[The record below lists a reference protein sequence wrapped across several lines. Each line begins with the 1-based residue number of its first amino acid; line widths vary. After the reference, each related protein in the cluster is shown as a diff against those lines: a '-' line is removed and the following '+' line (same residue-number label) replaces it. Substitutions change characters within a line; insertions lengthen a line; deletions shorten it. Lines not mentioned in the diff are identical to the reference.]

1 MKSPA
6 EGRDGLL
13 MKYVMLVGDGMGDVP
28 IPELDGRTPL
38 AAARTPAMDRLAAEG
53 ELLLVRTV
61 PEGFPPGSDVANLSL
76 LGYEPQECYTGR
88 APLEAASMGVAIGP
102 GELAFRCNL
111 VTVEY
116 HPDGRITMLDYS
128 AGHIST
134 GESGRLIR
142 AIGER
147 CGTPSVRFHAGIS
160 YRHLMVL
167 RGEAPAVETVP
178 PHDHMDRDVTVFHRR
193 YMENGTLRTVME
205 CSRRVLADHPVNRE
219 RIRRG
224 LRPANSIWLWGE
236 GASPAMTPLARRY
249 GIRGSLVSAVDLL
262 KGIGVCSGLSVPRVD
277 GATGYLDTNY
287 EGKVAAALA
296 GLEQGDFVLL
306 HVEAPDEAGH
316 QGNLADKVRA
326 IEDFDSRIVAPM
338 VRALE
343 ERGEP
348 FRLVVTMDHYTPLS
362 RRTHEAWPVPMLLYD
377 SRGVAKKSGRPY
389 TEEEVRQ
396 AVAENGL
403 DLASGA
409 LFFDRFIRGGKEE
422 RHG

>member
-1 MKSPA
+1 
-6 EGRDGLL
+6 

-28 IPELDGRTPL
+28 IAELGGRTVL
-38 AAARTPAMDRLAAEG
+38 AAARTPAMDRLAREG

-88 APLEAASMGVAIGP
+88 APLEAASMGVEIGP

-111 VTVEY
+111 VTVDFQA
-116 HPDGRITMLDYS
+116 DGSVTMRDYS

-134 GESGRLIR
+134 PESARLIR
-142 AIGER
+142 AIQER
-147 CGTPSVRFHAGIS
+147 CAPAGIRFHAGIS

-167 RGEAPAVETVP
+167 RGEAPAIDTVP
-178 PHDHMDRDVTVFHRR
+178 PHDHMDRDVTTFYRR
-193 YMENGTLRTVME
+193 YLQAEPLRTVME
-205 CSRRVLADHPVNRE
+205 CSRQVLAEHPVNRE
-219 RIRRG
+219 RVGRG
-224 LRPANSIWLWGE
+224 QRPANAIWLWGE
-236 GASPAMTPLARRY
+236 GGSPAMEPLRTRF

-262 KGIGVCSGLSVPRVD
+262 KGIGVCAGLEVPEVE

-296 GLEQGDFVLL
+296 SLERGDFVLV

-316 QGNLADKVRA
+316 QGNLAAKSRA
-326 IEDFDSRIVAPM
+326 IEDFDARIVAPM

-343 ERGEP
+343 QRGEP

-362 RRTHEAWPVPMLLYD
+362 RRTHEDWPVPMLLYD
-377 SRGVAKKSGRPY
+377 SRHPGQGSGLPY
-389 TEEEVRQ
+389 TEEDVHRAVR
-396 AVAENGL
+396 ESGL
-403 DLASGA
+403 ELESGA
-409 LFFDRFIRGGKEE
+409 AFFDRFIRGGAGG
-422 RHG
+422 HG